1 MQLQELQNNI
11 KELYNLKFRSLD
23 KRVTSVMQ
31 SIQDD
36 KDIYIEKLNLEQVKA
51 LSTTILDLETQ
62 NLHDELESLMVK
74 KEQIQRSLEKK
85 TLELQKAKYNVFNS
99 IESCVHEDDNTTLSK
114 LHQIKLQTIDLFDLL
129 SETVE
134 SAIITALE
142 KSKDQ
147 EANETI
153 QEVIKELT
161 YETIKE
167 GTLNTI
173 RVRKILSTILQSAIE
188 IAEATPNT
196 SSELLEATL
205 RGMRTGLLHSID
217 RFKQRLVFM
226 PLEAKHILIEDY
238 DTIIEDLNQ
247 TDTLFLQVV
256 QTQAN
261 ESTPLIRRELIEI
274 NQKMHYDL
282 EELVHISKETAQ
294 VMKDRFSS
302 FAKQTMKKADTAM
315 KSQTAKEAKRMGI
328 QAWKVAASAVGV
340 ALKSAKEVMDTKEK

>member
-1 MQLQELQNNI
+1 MQLQELQDGI
-11 KELYNLKFRSLD
+11 KGFYNARFRTLD
-23 KRVTSVMQ
+23 KRVSSAIQ
-31 SIQDD
+31 SAKEQSSI
-36 KDIYIEKLNLEQVKA
+36 DIDELNLKEIKA
-51 LSTTILDLETQ
+51 ISTTILDLETQ
-62 NLHDELESLMVK
+62 KLHDELEGLIAQ
-74 KEQIQRSLEKK
+74 KERIQRDLDKK
-85 TLELQKAKYNVFNS
+85 LHEIQEVKYAVFNS
-99 IESCVHEDDNTTLSK
+99 LESSVQKDTSLSK
-114 LHQIKLQTIDLFDLL
+114 LHQVKLQSIDLFDVL

-142 KSKDQ
+142 KSKDS

-153 QEVIKELT
+153 HEVIKDLT

-188 IAEATPNT
+188 IAEATPNL
-196 SSELLEATL
+196 SNEILESTL
-205 RGMRTGLLHSID
+205 KGMRSGLMHSID
-217 RFKQRLVFM
+217 RFKQRLAYM

-238 DTIIEDLNQ
+238 DTIMEDLNQ

-261 ESTPLIRRELIEI
+261 ESSRLIKQELLEI
-274 NQKMHYDL
+274 NNKMHYDL

-302 FAKQTMKKADTAM
+302 FAKEAVKKADSAL
-315 KSQTAKEAKRMGI
+315 KSNKTQEAKRMGK
-328 QAWKVAASAVGV
+328 QAWSVAASAVG
-340 ALKSAKEVMDTKEK
+340 AAIKSAKDAIDSKDK

>member
-1 MQLQELQNNI
+1 MQLQEIEDNI
-11 KELYNLKFRSLD
+11 KDLYNLRFKSLD
-23 KRVTSVMQ
+23 KRVTSVIN
-31 SIQDD
+31 SA
-36 KDIYIEKLNLEQVKA
+36 KDEKNIYIEKLSLKEIKT
-51 LSTTILDLETQ
+51 LTTAILDLETK
-62 NLHDELESLMVK
+62 NLHDELEKLMAQ

-85 TLELQKAKYNVFNS
+85 SLQMQEAKYNVFNS
-99 IESCVHEDDNTTLSK
+99 IESLIQKDDNLTLSK
-114 LHQIKLQTIDLFDLL
+114 LHQVKLQTIDLFDLL

-142 KSKDQ
+142 KSKDS

-167 GTLNTI
+167 GTLNTV

-188 IAEATPNT
+188 IAEATPN
-196 SSELLEATL
+196 SSAEILEATL
-205 RGMRTGLLHSID
+205 RGMRSGLMHSID
-217 RFKQRLVFM
+217 RFKQRLAFM

-261 ESTPLIRRELIEI
+261 ENSQMIRKELLDI
-274 NQKMHYDL
+274 NKKMHYDL

-294 VMKDRFSS
+294 VMKDRFSI
-302 FAKQTMKKADTAM
+302 FAKETIKKADTAM
-315 KSQTAKEAKRMGI
+315 QSQTAKEAKRMGT
-328 QAWKVAASAVGV
+328 QAWKVAASAVGI
-340 ALKSAKEVMDTKEK
+340 ALKSAKDAIDSKEK